1 MRGFVGASYELLSF
15 LICMVPAVLGVCFA
29 FRPCERLLALMRP
42 LTLGAVFAALCVSPW
57 PLRTGSPPSRRH
69 VRVGSP
75 SNGRLCIEA
84 YRPRLAGSGVREGA
98 SELTAGN

>member
-42 LTLGAVFAALCVSPW
+42 LTLGAVFAALCSFA
-57 PLRTGSPPSRRH
+57 LAIANGSAAKPATCS
-69 VRVGSP
+69 
-75 SNGRLCIEA
+75 GRFPKQWTPM
-84 YRPRLAGSGVREGA
+84 Y
-98 SELTAGN
+98 